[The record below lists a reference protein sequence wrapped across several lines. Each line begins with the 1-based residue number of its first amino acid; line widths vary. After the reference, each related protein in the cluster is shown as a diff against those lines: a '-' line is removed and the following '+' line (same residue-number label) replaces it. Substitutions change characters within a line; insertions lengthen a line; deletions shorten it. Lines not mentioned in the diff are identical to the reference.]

1 MILVRP
7 DGELEGRED
16 DDALG
21 LIKTGGFPSP
31 KGLDGRLMRPTRM
44 QCSAHSHR
52 RTFATVAMEAG
63 VLEEIVG
70 RLLNH
75 TPLSIKGRRY
85 LRPSLDS
92 LRSAMLTVSA
102 ELDKRSL
109 S

>member
-21 LIKTGGFPSP
+21 LIKTWVFPPP
-31 KGLDGRLMRPTRM
+31 KGPDGRLTRPTRM
-44 QCSAHSHR
+44 QWSAHSHR
-52 RTFATVAMEAG
+52 RAFATEAG

-75 TPLSIKGRRY
+75 TPLSITGRRY
-85 LRPSLDS
+85 VRPSLDA
-92 LRSAMLTVSA
+92 LRPAMLTVSV